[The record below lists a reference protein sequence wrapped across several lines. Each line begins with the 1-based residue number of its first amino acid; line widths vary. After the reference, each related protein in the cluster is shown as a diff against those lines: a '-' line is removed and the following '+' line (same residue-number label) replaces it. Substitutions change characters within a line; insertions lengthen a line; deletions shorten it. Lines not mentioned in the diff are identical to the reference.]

1 MGTRLERQRARDEF
15 DVAPLDV
22 SNDHNAHLQ
31 RDRKYAYRFQ
41 ERARGKKGGGWGGSK
56 GVKTGYAGQQPR
68 DTWIFK

>member
-41 ERARGKKGGGWGGSK
+41 ERARGKRGGGEEQGG
-56 GVKTGYAGQQPR
+56 KTGYAGQQPR